1 MPAGS
6 EDSAAVDF
14 RAPQDKVLICHYTGS
29 ETNPWVEIDVS
40 PNAVDA
46 YLAHGDNLASC
57 GPSPPSVTD
66 GYSNLAEAAGV
77 RYRGNS
83 TEMRSIWIFPAW
95 VSEETEMKP
104 ATPTYIRTG
113 RTQDGTY
120 AVTFSFDP
128 TENKIVTTIDGPG
141 GTETLEYDFDV
152 EPR

>member
-1 MPAGS
+1 MPTGS

-14 RAPQDKVLICHYTGS
+14 RAPQDKVLLCHYTGS

-57 GPSPPSVTD
+57 EPSPPSVTD

-83 TEMRSIWIFPAW
+83 SGNEIYLDI
-95 VSEETEMKP
+95 
-104 ATPTYIRTG
+104 
-113 RTQDGTY
+113 
-120 AVTFSFDP
+120 
-128 TENKIVTTIDGPG
+128 PG
-141 GTETLEYDFDV
+141 LGVGGNRNEASYPNVYTN
-152 EPR
+152 